1 MKRTLLHLTWLAPNR
16 LAVRQSV
23 PDPLPTGEKFWSS
36 VYTCNWETEAV
47 QEAMKSRSL
56 VHRDESLRRQRTRRH
71 AYYMHAPRPLRML
84 RMHLAHED
92 KFRSWLIIYII
103 YSLAGRSG

>member
-1 MKRTLLHLTWLAPNR
+1 MKRTLLHLAWLAPNR

-36 VYTCNWETEAV
+36 GYSNRETEAV

-71 AYYMHAPRPLRML
+71 AYYMHAPRPLRITHAP
-84 RMHLAHED
+84 RP
-92 KFRSWLIIYII
+92 R
-103 YSLAGRSG
+103 G